1 MIPVKTSEEIG
12 PMRDACRV
20 AAQVLAEIVR
30 QAAPGVTTWDLD
42 QLGRRLMEEAGATS
56 ACYNYRLGS
65 RRFPAYTC
73 LSVNEEVV
81 HGIGTMKRRLRPG
94 DVLTV
99 DVCVNYGGFIGDNA
113 RTLVIGPATT
123 ATQQLVEVTEAAL
136 TLGIAQARPGRRVGA
151 ISSAIQK
158 HVEQHGFSVV
168 REFVGHGVGRSM
180 HEQPQI
186 PNFGRPS
193 DGPLLRP
200 GMTLAIE
207 PMVAAG
213 RPEVE
218 ILADGWTAV
227 TRDGRPSAHFEHTVL
242 VTEDE
247 PEILTL
253 AGEVIGASR

>member
-1 MIPVKTSEEIG
+1 MIPVKSPDELV
-12 PMRDACRV
+12 PMREACRV
-20 AAQVLAEIVR
+20 AANVLAEIVS
-30 QAAPGVTTWDLD
+30 QVAPGVTTWDLD
-42 QLGRRLMEEAGATS
+42 QLGRKLMEEVGATS

-81 HGIGTMKRRLRPG
+81 HGIGTMKRVLRPG

-113 RTLVIGPATT
+113 RTVVVGPASAETRRLVD
-123 ATQQLVEVTEAAL
+123 ATEEALA
-136 TLGIAQARPGRRVGA
+136 LGIAQARAGQRVGA

-158 HVEQHGFSVV
+158 HVEANGFSIV
-168 REFVGHGVGRSM
+168 RDFVGHGVGRSM

-242 VTEDE
+242 ITEDE
-247 PEILTL
+247 PEILTH
-253 AGEVIGASR
+253 AG

>member
-1 MIPVKTSEEIG
+1 MIPVKSPDELV
-12 PMRDACRV
+12 PMREACRV
-20 AAQVLAEIVR
+20 AAKVLAEIVR
-30 QAAPGVTTWDLD
+30 QVAPGVTTWDLD
-42 QLGRRLMEEAGATS
+42 QLGRKLMEEIGATS

-81 HGIGTMKRRLRPG
+81 HGIGSMKRLLRPG

-113 RTLVIGPATT
+113 RTVVVGPASVE
-123 ATQQLVEVTEAAL
+123 ARRLVEATEEAL
-136 TLGIAQARPGRRVGA
+136 ALGIAQARSGQRVGA

-158 HVEQHGFSVV
+158 HVEANGFSIV
-168 REFVGHGVGRSM
+168 RDFVGHGVGRSM

-193 DGPLLRP
+193 DGPMLRP

-242 VTEDE
+242 ITADE

-253 AGEVIGASR
+253 AG

>member
-1 MIPVKTSEEIG
+1 MIPVKSPDEIP
-12 PMRDACRV
+12 PMREACRV
-20 AAQVLAEIVR
+20 AAKVLAEIVR
-30 QAAPGVTTWDLD
+30 QVGPGVTTWDLD
-42 QLGRRLMEEAGATS
+42 QLGRRLMEDLGAVS
-56 ACYNYRLGS
+56 ACHNYRLGS
-65 RRFPAYTC
+65 RRFPSYTC

-81 HGIGTMKRRLRPG
+81 HGIGSLKRMLRPG

-113 RTLVIGPATT
+113 RTVVVGPGTEESRR
-123 ATQQLVEVTEAAL
+123 LVEATEAAL
-136 TLGIAQARPGRRVGA
+136 AKGIAQARPGRRVGA
-151 ISSAIQK
+151 ISHAIQA
-158 HVEQHGFSVV
+158 HVEAEGFSVV
-168 REFVGHGVGRSM
+168 RDFVGHGVGRSM

-186 PNFGRPS
+186 PNYGRPS

-242 VTEDE
+242 ITEDE

-253 AGEVIGASR
+253 AG